1 MAYGLYV
8 SAAGAEVQSRRLQ
21 ALAHNLANVDT
32 PGFKRELSVLAAR
45 HSEAISRGLD
55 RAGSKSVNDVGGG
68 VELVESLADFTRGAM
83 RKTGI
88 DTDVAVGAPGAFF
101 VVERNGQELLTRA
114 GNFVFSTDGRLQTQD
129 GDNVLGDDGPVNIDP
144 TQPWRIH
151 ADGTISQNNAA
162 VTALR
167 IVKPQSLGDLSKV
180 GDNYFM
186 PLAPP
191 PAAVGNDRYLLPG
204 YLEMSTVK
212 PASEMMELIEASRAY
227 EANVRMIQH
236 HDQLIGSLV
245 NRVLRQA

>member
-1 MAYGLYV
+1 MAYGLYI

-21 ALAHNLANVDT
+21 ALANNLANVDT
-32 PGFKRELSVLAAR
+32 PGFKRELAVLGARQSAAI
-45 HSEAISRGLD
+45 AKGLD
-55 RAGSKSVNDVGGG
+55 RAGSKSINDVGGG

-88 DTDVAVGAPGAFF
+88 DTDVALGSPAAFF
-101 VVERNGQELLTRA
+101 VVQRDGQELLTRA
-114 GNFVFSTDGRLQTQD
+114 GNFVFSTEGLLQTQD
-129 GDNVLGDDGPVNIDP
+129 GDHVLGEDGPINIDP

-151 ADGTISQNNAA
+151 ADGAISQNNAV

-167 IVKPQSLGDLSKV
+167 VVKPQSLGDLSKV

-191 PAAVGNDRYLLPG
+191 PPAEGNDRYVLPG

-236 HDQLIGSLV
+236 HDQLVGSLV